1 MDDEYL
7 DFVEHEEVVEDLDF
21 DNPIECP
28 HCKNMIP
35 KDSLLCLYCGESISV
50 GGKSN
55 WVKIVAGIVIFAF
68 ILFLI
73 WNL

>member
-1 MDDEYL
+1 MDDECL
-7 DFVEHEEVVEDLDF
+7 DSAEHEELEENLDF

-35 KDSLLCLYCGESISV
+35 KDSLLCLYCGESVSA
-50 GGKSN
+50 GKRFN
-55 WVKIVAGIVIFAF
+55 WIKIVSGILIFIF

-73 WNL
+73 RNL

>member
-7 DFVEHEEVVEDLDF
+7 DSAEHEELEEDLDF

-35 KDSLLCLYCGESISV
+35 EDSLLCLYCGESVST
-50 GGKSN
+50 GKKFN
-55 WVKIVAGIVIFAF
+55 WIKIVSGILIFIF

>member
-1 MDDEYL
+1 MDDERL
-7 DFVEHEEVVEDLDF
+7 DFAEHEELEEDLDF

-35 KDSLLCLYCGESISV
+35 KDSLLCLYCGESVSV
-50 GGKSN
+50 GKRFN
-55 WVKIVAGIVIFAF
+55 WIKIVSGILIFIF

-73 WNL
+73 RNL